1 MDVEMTKP
9 KTYTKEADVKAEVK
23 RILKEMGFFFWMPAA
38 NGYGAQ
44 GVADFLAIKD
54 GVFFAIETKFGKGKA
69 TPNQLR
75 FLLNIHQQGGRA
87 LLVNEESVDRL
98 QDVLSD
104 WLTHRAVSNALK
116 DE

>member
-1 MDVEMTKP
+1 MTKP

-69 TPNQLR
+69 TPNQLK
-75 FLLNIHQQGGRA
+75 FLTEVGAKGGRGIII
-87 LLVNEESVDRL
+87 NEDSVDYL
-98 QDVLSD
+98 ADILDSHITTVM
-104 WLTHRAVSNALK
+104 TIHALRNS
-116 DE
+116 